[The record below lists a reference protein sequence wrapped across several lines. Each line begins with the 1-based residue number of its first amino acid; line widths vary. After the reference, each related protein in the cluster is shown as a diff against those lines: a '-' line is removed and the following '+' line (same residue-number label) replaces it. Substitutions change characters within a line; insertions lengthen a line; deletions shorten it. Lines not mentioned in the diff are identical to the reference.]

1 MAVVYQLVP
10 DAHDP
15 TGLCRVAI
23 VFHLILPV
31 VLIGLLARANLIWNQ
46 ITAAMAIC
54 SLLAVIAIA
63 SFATYRNELAKLGL
77 AIVVIVWMAFTNS
90 DPYKMRF
97 PGLDRYYHADKLV
110 KPTSRIGS
118 VDDDADKLVKPTSR
132 IGSVD
137 DDRATQEQQDE
148 LDELD
153 QKLAR
158 KMREIAE
165 LDAVTT
171 TRPRDNQAFNALGRA
186 YFEAALLQE
195 KLEASTPN
203 VPPLESGFFR
213 KAIEALMRLIPAL
226 AAGTTNFKEAK
237 SLEASPAKVSDL
249 PPTHA
254 KTSNELYQNSID
266 AFTNSIRILPNEAF
280 PYAWRAAALEKQLKK
295 MVNESS
301 CPRSSVSQPMSV
313 GLILHWGPE
322 TSRTACPPRSTLT
335 RSPHRRSRSVTITS
349 WPKSS
354 IPMTQAFVSS
364 V

>member
-1 MAVVYQLVP
+1 M
-10 DAHDP
+10 
-15 TGLCRVAI
+15 
-23 VFHLILPV
+23 
-31 VLIGLLARANLIWNQ
+31 LIGLLARANLIWNQ

-54 SLLAVIAIA
+54 SLLAVIAIV

-118 VDDDADKLVKPTSR
+118 VNDE
-132 IGSVD
+132 
-137 DDRATQEQQDE
+137 RATQEQQDE
-148 LDELD
+148 LD

-158 KMREIAE
+158 KMQEIAD
-165 LDAVTT
+165 LDAVAT
-171 TRPRDNQAFNALGRA
+171 TRPRDDQAFNALGRA

-237 SLEASPAKVSDL
+237 SLEASPAKVSD
-249 PPTHA
+249 PRTTNARPA
-254 KTSNELYQNSID
+254 AQTSNELYQKASD

-280 PYAWRAAALEKQLKK
+280 PYAGRAAAREEQLKK
-295 MVNESS
+295 MVNRVVMPSIVGESAD
-301 CPRSSVSQPMSV
+301 V
-313 GLILHWGPE
+313 GRVDPSLGTGNQQDDLPAKIDSDDDRHTGEVDP
-322 TSRTACPPRSTLT
+322 
-335 RSPHRRSRSVTITS
+335 
-349 WPKSS
+349 
-354 IPMTQAFVSS
+354 
-364 V
+364 